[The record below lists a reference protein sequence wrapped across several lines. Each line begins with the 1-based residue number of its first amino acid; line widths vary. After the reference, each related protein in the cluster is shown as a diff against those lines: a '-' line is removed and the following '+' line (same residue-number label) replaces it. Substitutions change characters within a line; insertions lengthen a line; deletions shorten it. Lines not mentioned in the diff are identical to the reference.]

1 MSKSQKIRD
10 AFASNPDAKPA
21 AVAKKFSAPIS
32 MVYRLRKE
40 VQSYIPVNE
49 EIMKHFATTTDDEP
63 STTFNVPPGA
73 GTVETSWTTTS
84 NDQGDI
90 VATLRKN
97 EIEEVLRERGDR
109 YGPFENHA
117 KITQMIKDVM
127 RAEPGWDRLTYP
139 QREAL
144 EMVAHKI
151 GRMLNGDPTYEDNV
165 VDILGYTDL
174 MLRCMRGK
182 DEL

>member
-1 MSKSQKIRD
+1 MTTSEKIRAHFMRYPQAD
-10 AFASNPDAKPA
+10 VDKVAARFNTAK
-21 AVAKKFSAPIS
+21 SR
-32 MVYRLRKE
+32 VYKLRKE
-40 VQSYIPVNE
+40 ATEQAQAMAQDYSVTSSLELPAPRVVPVT
-49 EIMKHFATTTDDEP
+49 I
-63 STTFNVPPGA
+63 G
-73 GTVETSWTTTS
+73 TTS
-84 NDQGDI
+84 PD
-90 VATLRKN
+90 ATDATEGG
-97 EIEEVLRERGDR
+97 EIESVLRERGDR

-117 KITQMIKDVM
+117 KITQQLKDVM

-165 VDILGYTDL
+165 VDILGYSDL

-182 DEL
+182 EQL